1 MFVKKNMAKIYTR
14 TGDKG
19 TTALV
24 GGQRVPKHHIRL
36 EAYGT
41 IDELN
46 SHIGLLLSQDI
57 REDMHS
63 FLSKVQYKLFDI
75 GAYLAT
81 EVADLEKYK
90 IVPCREVDVEEI
102 EHYIDKLNETLPKL
116 RHFIMPGG
124 HQSIAICHIART
136 VCRRAERCI
145 TLLATETEVDYLVT
159 KYVNRLSDCLFVIC
173 RSLAQDLSI
182 DENKWNG
189 F

>member
-1 MFVKKNMAKIYTR
+1 MAKIYTR

-36 EAYGT
+36 DAYGT
-41 IDELN
+41 VDELN
-46 SHIGLLLSQDI
+46 SHIGLLLSQNI
-57 REDMHS
+57 TEDMHL

-81 EVADLEKYK
+81 ETADLEKYNIISCK
-90 IVPCREVDVEEI
+90 AEDIEEI
-102 EHYIDKLNETLPKL
+102 EKYIDKMNETLPKL
-116 RHFIMPGG
+116 KHFIMPGG
-124 HQSIAICHIART
+124 HQSIGICHIART

-145 TLLATETEVDYLVT
+145 TLLATEEEVDEVAI
-159 KYVNRLSDCLFVIC
+159 KYVNRLSDFLFVMC
-173 RSLAQDLSI
+173 RKLAQDLSI
-182 DENKWNG
+182 DENKWEG